1 MGARILK
8 VRAVPRSR
16 RPGVEE
22 GPDGSMRVRIPG
34 APEKGRANRQV
45 VEYVADHLGVPKSS
59 VSIVG
64 GRTSREKLLRIEE

>member
-1 MGARILK
+1 MW
-8 VRAVPRSR
+8 
-16 RPGVEE
+16 
-22 GPDGSMRVRIPG
+22 VRIPG